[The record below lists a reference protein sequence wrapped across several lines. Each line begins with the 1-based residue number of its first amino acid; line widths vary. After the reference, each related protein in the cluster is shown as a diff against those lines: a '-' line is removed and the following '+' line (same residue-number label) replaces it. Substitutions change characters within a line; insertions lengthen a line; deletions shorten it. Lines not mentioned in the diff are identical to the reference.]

1 MVSISYYAAASMFY
15 LWLISVTT
23 ICTIHKVYN
32 LSSEVDL
39 DFARAAVENG
49 EMKAIGQAVWI
60 KQVEYLD

>member
-1 MVSISYYAAASMFY
+1 
-15 LWLISVTT
+15 
-23 ICTIHKVYN
+23 
-32 LSSEVDL
+32 VDL